1 MTATSSETRD
11 RDRDQLVLCIGDA
24 YEALR
29 VIPGLDANGPALVWL
44 AEHFLE
50 LRREGQQRDQAA

>member
-1 MTATSSETRD
+1 VTATSSET

-50 LRREGQQRDQAA
+50 LRRQGQQRDQAA